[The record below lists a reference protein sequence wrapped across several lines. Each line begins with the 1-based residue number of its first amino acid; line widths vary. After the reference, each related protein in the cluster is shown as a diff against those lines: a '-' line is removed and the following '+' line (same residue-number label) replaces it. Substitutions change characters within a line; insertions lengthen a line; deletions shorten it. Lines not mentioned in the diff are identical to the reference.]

1 MRAVLD
7 IVAAGALLFA
17 AGVGAAPLAPASYDM
32 PNGNGVA
39 SSGEFNY
46 WDLGYTGS
54 GATTVD
60 NAALSGGLGDLTD
73 GVTTTQNWFQ
83 IENAAGSGPYVGWR
97 AAIMPA
103 PPTVVFHFTHAVDV
117 SDIVVHA
124 DDSDGAGG
132 VREPASIRLVA
143 GAFDQTFAIPA
154 HSGAEPFAIDLA
166 GLHGA
171 ALGISGVTSLAL
183 TFTRNAPDEW
193 VFIDEVSFDGQLSA
207 VPLPGAVGLLL
218 SALPL
223 LALRRRAR
231 A

>member
-1 MRAVLD
+1 MRTFLD

-17 AGVGAAPLAPASYDM
+17 SGAGAAPLVPSSYDM
-32 PNGNGVA
+32 PNGSGVA
-39 SSGEFNY
+39 SGGAFNY
-46 WDLGYTGS
+46 WDLNYSGS
-54 GATTVD
+54 GATNVD
-60 NAALSGGLGDLTD
+60 NAALSGGSGDLTD

-97 AAIMPA
+97 VATMTTA
-103 PPTVVFHFTHAVDV
+103 PTVVFHFAQAVDV
-117 SDIVVHA
+117 SNIVVHS
-124 DDSDGAGG
+124 DDSDGAGS

-143 GAFDQTFAIPA
+143 GAFDQTFLIPDHA
-154 HSGAEPFAIDLA
+154 GADPFAIDLA

-171 ALGISGVTSLAL
+171 ALGISGVTGLAL
-183 TFTRNAPDEW
+183 TFTNKAPEEW
-193 VFIDEVSFDGQLSA
+193 VFIDEVSFDGQVSA

-223 LALRRRAR
+223 LGLRRRAR